1 MISSVSFHP
10 FISSFPIALLFSGLL
25 LLFLA
30 YKRKEGNNTGVASFN
45 LSIGFI
51 AALMAD
57 FSGMISVDIHSW
69 NTLTILS
76 HQGYSFLVT
85 VLFGFA
91 LGWSYTQ
98 PFSKTALLIYIMCA
112 LAMLASVFSGYQL
125 VFMKPS

>member
-10 FISSFPIALLFSGLL
+10 FISSLPIALLFSGLL
-25 LLFLA
+25 LLLLA
-30 YKRKEGNNTGVASFN
+30 HKRRESKNTGVASFN
-45 LSIGFI
+45 LSMGFI

-69 NTLTILS
+69 STVTILP

-91 LGWSYTQ
+91 VGWSYTQ
-98 PFSKTALLIYIMCA
+98 PFSKTALFIYVMCT
-112 LAMLASVFSGYQL
+112 LGMLACVYSGYQL
-125 VFMKPS
+125 VFS

>member
-10 FISSFPIALLFSGLL
+10 FISSLPLALLFSGLL
-25 LLFLA
+25 LVLLA
-30 YKRKEGNNTGVASFN
+30 YKKGERSNTGVASFN
-45 LSIGFI
+45 LSMGFI

-69 NTLTILS
+69 DTATILG

-91 LGWSYTQ
+91 VGWSYTQ
-98 PFSKTALLIYIMCA
+98 PFSTTALLIYIMCA

-125 VFMKPS
+125 VFS

>member
-25 LLFLA
+25 LLLLA
-30 YKRKEGNNTGVASFN
+30 YKRGESNNTGVASFN

-51 AALMAD
+51 AALLAD
-57 FSGMISVDIHSW
+57 FSGMFSVDINSW
-69 NTLTILS
+69 DTVTILS
-76 HQGYSFLVT
+76 HQGYSFLAT

-98 PFSKTALLIYIMCA
+98 PFSKTALFIYIMCA
-112 LAMLASVFSGYQL
+112 LGMLASIYSGYQL
-125 VFMKPS
+125 VFS

>member
-10 FISSFPIALLFSGLL
+10 FLSSLPIALLFSGLL

-30 YKRKEGNNTGVASFN
+30 YKRKELNNTGVASFN
-45 LSIGFI
+45 LSMGFI

-69 NTLTILS
+69 NTVTILS
-76 HQGYSFLVT
+76 HQGYSFLAT

-98 PFSKTALLIYIMCA
+98 PFSKTALFIYIMCA
-112 LAMLASVFSGYQL
+112 LAMFTSVFSGYQL
-125 VFMKPS
+125 VFS

>member
-1 MISSVSFHP
+1 MTD
-10 FISSFPIALLFSGLL
+10 AQD
-25 LLFLA
+25 
-30 YKRKEGNNTGVASFN
+30 
-45 LSIGFI
+45 I

-69 NTLTILS
+69 DTVTILG

-91 LGWSYTQ
+91 VGWSYTQ
-98 PFSKTALLIYIMCA
+98 PFSRTALLIYIMCA

-125 VFMKPS
+125 VFS

>member
-10 FISSFPIALLFSGLL
+10 FISSLPIALLFSGLL
-25 LLFLA
+25 FLSLA
-30 YKRKEGNNTGVASFN
+30 HRRREINNTGVASFN
-45 LSIGFI
+45 LSMGFI

-69 NTLTILS
+69 NTVTILS

-91 LGWSYTQ
+91 VGWSYTQ
-98 PFSKTALLIYIMCA
+98 PFSTTALLIYIMCT
-112 LAMLASVFSGYQL
+112 LGMLACVYSGYQL
-125 VFMKPS
+125 VFS

>member
-10 FISSFPIALLFSGLL
+10 FISSLPIALLFSGLL
-25 LLFLA
+25 LLLLA
-30 YKRKEGNNTGVASFN
+30 HKRRESKNTGVASFN
-45 LSIGFI
+45 LSMGFI

-69 NTLTILS
+69 NTVTILS

-91 LGWSYTQ
+91 VGWSYTQ
-98 PFSKTALLIYIMCA
+98 PFSKTALFIYIMCTLGMFA
-112 LAMLASVFSGYQL
+112 CIYSGYQL
-125 VFMKPS
+125 VFS

>member
-10 FISSFPIALLFSGLL
+10 FISSLPIALLFSGLL
-25 LLFLA
+25 FLLLA
-30 YKRKEGNNTGVASFN
+30 HIRRESNNTSVASFN
-45 LSIGFI
+45 LCMGFI

-69 NTLTILS
+69 NTVTILS

-91 LGWSYTQ
+91 VGWSYTQ
-98 PFSKTALLIYIMCA
+98 PFSKTALFIYIMCT
-112 LAMLASVFSGYQL
+112 LGMLACVYSGYQL
-125 VFMKPS
+125 VFS

>member
-10 FISSFPIALLFSGLL
+10 FISSLPIALFFSGLL
-25 LLFLA
+25 LLLLA
-30 YKRKEGNNTGVASFN
+30 HRRRESNNTGVASFN
-45 LSIGFI
+45 LSMGFI

-69 NTLTILS
+69 NTVTILS

-91 LGWSYTQ
+91 VGWSYTQ
-98 PFSKTALLIYIMCA
+98 PFSKTALFIYIMCT
-112 LAMLASVFSGYQL
+112 LGMLACVYSGYQL
-125 VFMKPS
+125 VFS

>member
-10 FISSFPIALLFSGLL
+10 FISSLPLALLFSGLL
-25 LLFLA
+25 LVLLA
-30 YKRKEGNNTGVASFN
+30 YKRGESNTGVASFN
-45 LSIGFI
+45 LSMGFI

-69 NTLTILS
+69 NTVTILS

-91 LGWSYTQ
+91 VGWSYTQ
-98 PFSKTALLIYIMCA
+98 PFSKTALFIYIMCT
-112 LAMLASVFSGYQL
+112 LGMLACVYSGYQL
-125 VFMKPS
+125 VFS

>member
-10 FISSFPIALLFSGLL
+10 FISSFPTALLFAGLL

-30 YKRKEGNNTGVASFN
+30 YKRGKTEDAGAASFN
-45 LSIGFI
+45 LSMGFI

-57 FSGMISVDIHSW
+57 FSGMLSVDMTSR
-69 NTLTILS
+69 TAMEVLG

-91 LGWSYTQ
+91 VGWSYIR
-98 PFSKTALLIYIMCA
+98 PFSKTALFIYIVCA
-112 LAMLASVFSGYQL
+112 MAMLASVFSGYQL
-125 VFMKPS
+125 VFS

>member
-10 FISSFPIALLFSGLL
+10 FISSFPVALLFAGLL

-30 YKRKEGNNTGVASFN
+30 YKKGKKDDTGVASFN

-57 FSGMISVDIHSW
+57 FSGMISIDINSW
-69 NTLTILS
+69 NTVEVLG

-85 VLFGFA
+85 ILFGFA
-91 LGWSYTQ
+91 LSWSYIK
-98 PFSKTALLIYIMCA
+98 PFSKTALIIYFLCTI
-112 LAMLASVFSGYQL
+112 AMLASVFSGYQL
-125 VFMKPS
+125 VF